1 MRTQQSILAHLTAAH
16 LFGFGS
22 TVPVA
27 EERPDILAPTYA
39 VRAYCPTINEVV
51 FPINMQ
57 NYRAYIA
64 EYNIAT
70 GFENIDI
77 ENHNAEVSFFL
88 KSDRATDFHKAYA
101 GYFPK
106 LNKDFNDR
114 QYNSNADII
123 NKEHGPIIA
132 KRVIQTIKYPTEQ
145 VFQNILHL
153 YSTQLEKSNRVFKR
167 HTLPR
172 TKPIQPVEIN
182 SYLVT
187 KLKRVDVTSLPVCSK
202 TVRNH
207 RLRLEEAGVLMDYSF
222 HGRQKG
228 VKAYINPQIL
238 VVFDAKTKRQIG
250 TENQTFSIWKGKS
263 LPDINEI
270 TRAYKEEYKEKDDA
284 AQSSVDKVSAKP
296 TFSFVYKNIFYEN
309 TGCNEGIS
317 PEGAA
322 AENVKIEKTLSEKL
336 RDLILHPQELAEN
349 LAAKEF
355 DNYKPINIRALFE
368 VAYKGTLTNAEFK
381 ELVIQ
386 DLLKQSAKMWRN
398 KTPYAGNWKKTINR
412 WMQTMFNSHLKDPE
426 GNKYPLGKQAVLN
439 QVTELRYRLD
449 HAHKWFLSKK
459 INPLYPYDYFDPS
472 RKTSKEL
479 GFEHTKKNWARRV
492 RYLENLPVNQVR
504 EKQKT
509 AKRLERVNHSK
520 KFDTAINSFL
530 KNKTTLLQL
539 EDYVRNNLPAN
550 YYADLPKELQNR
562 MAAAELKSNPFKNK
576 IDV

>member
-1 MRTQQSILAHLTAAH
+1 MRTQQSLPAHLTAAH
-16 LFGFGS
+16 LFGVGS
-22 TVPVA
+22 IGSLP
-27 EERPDILAPTYA
+27 EERPDVLAPAYA
-39 VRAYCPTINEVV
+39 VRAYCPIINEVV
-51 FPINMQ
+51 FSINMQ
-57 NYRAYIA
+57 NYRAYIE

-106 LNKDFNDR
+106 LNKGFNNR
-114 QYNSNADII
+114 QYNDNADVI

-132 KRVIQTIKYPTEQ
+132 KKVIKTIKYPTEQ
-145 VFQNILHL
+145 VFQNLLHL
-153 YSTQLEKSNRVFKR
+153 FGTQLEKRNRVFKR
-167 HTLPR
+167 HTLTR
-172 TKPIQPVEIN
+172 TTPIQPLEIN

-187 KLKRVDVTSLPVCSK
+187 KLKRSGVTSLPVCSK

-207 RLRLEEAGVLMDYSF
+207 RLRLEEAGVLLDYSF

-238 VVFDAKTKRQIG
+238 VVFDDKTKRKIG
-250 TENQTFSIWKGKS
+250 SENQTFSTWKGKS
-263 LPDINEI
+263 FQDINEI

-296 TFSFVYKNIFYEN
+296 TFSFVYKSIFYEN

-322 AENVKIEKTLSEKL
+322 AEIVKVEKTLSEKL

-349 LAAKEF
+349 LAAKEY
-355 DNYKPINIRALFE
+355 DNYKPIDIRVLLE
-368 VAYKGTLTNAEFK
+368 VTYGGTLTNAEFK

-386 DLLKQSAKMWRN
+386 DLLKQSAKMWRE

-412 WMQTMFNSHLKDPE
+412 WMQTMFISHLKDPE
-426 GNKYPLGKQAVLN
+426 GNHHPLGKQAVFN
-439 QVTELRYRLD
+439 QITELRYRLD
-449 HAHKWFLSKK
+449 LAHKWFLSKK

-479 GFEHTKKNWARRV
+479 GFEFTKKNWARRV
-492 RYLENLPVNQVR
+492 RYLENLPAAQVK

-509 AKRLERVNHSK
+509 AKRIERVNHSK
-520 KFDTAINSFL
+520 KFDNAINQFL

-539 EDYVRNNLPAN
+539 EEYVRNNLPAN
-550 YYADLPKELQNR
+550 YYNDLPTELKNR
-562 MAAAELKSNPFKNK
+562 MAAAALKSNPFKNLT
-576 IDV
+576 